1 METNKEQNQENLSGQ
16 VDWDA
21 MGKIFAGDQPE
32 IRSDDKQED
41 PNAEEKEDETK
52 TDDAAGAAEE
62 SNKTV
67 EESTTETPSFDFNK
81 YLAENS
87 EGLFQSED
95 DFKSSLTKVKE
106 FDAVKAELDQVKAEK
121 ETLFANPFI
130 KTLNEMHKNNA
141 TPEQIKEFTNLYE
154 LGDMSKLDP
163 KEALVQELIRN
174 GTSRTMAERI
184 IERKYSLDLSLDE
197 EVLSTEEVSR
207 NKESIELGKEQ
218 MRLDAQPVI
227 ASFKE
232 KFDSLSQTT
241 TAAADKQIDVIAAEK
256 KYVESLK
263 VPAEK
268 LANSIPEK
276 FKVGELSFDRG
287 ENFKKE
293 FQEDFIGYFKDRK
306 VDNESVKEFYEMKE
320 AIFLKENFNSI
331 KDAIEKDAYA
341 RGKKEAESEFE
352 NNSGLPRENVQ
363 TMTDSQKEQY
373 DNFLR
378 GLAQI

>member
-1 METNKEQNQENLSGQ
+1 METNNEQNQENLSGQ

-32 IRSDDKQED
+32 NRSDDKHED
-41 PNAEEKEDETK
+41 SNAEEKEDETK

-121 ETLFANPFI
+121 ENLFANPFI

-141 TPEQIKEFTNLYE
+141 TPEQIKEFTNLYD

-241 TAAADKQIDVIAAEK
+241 TAAADKQIDIIAAEK

-293 FQEDFIGYFKDRK
+293 FQEDFIEHFKDRK

-320 AIFLKENFNSI
+320 AVFLKENFNSI

-378 GLAQI
+378 GLAKI